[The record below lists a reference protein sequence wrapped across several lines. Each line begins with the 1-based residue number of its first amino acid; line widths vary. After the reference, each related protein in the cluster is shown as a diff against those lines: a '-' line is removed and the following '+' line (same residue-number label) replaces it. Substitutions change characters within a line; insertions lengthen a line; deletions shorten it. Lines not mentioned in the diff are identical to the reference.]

1 VKPDWERIKTQFI
14 NGGGTYAS
22 LAKEHDV
29 KETAIRARA
38 SRNKWIEERNQAS
51 LIVTEKAAN
60 EMMNERA
67 TQLARWND
75 EDIQLARA
83 IRSRAATLMVGKG
96 DTLSETE
103 LRTIASVVDTAQKIA
118 RLAFGAATENS
129 IVSNRE
135 LPSSIHEFV

>member
-1 VKPDWERIKTQFI
+1 MKPDWERIKTQFI

-51 LIVTEKAAN
+51 LIVTEKAAT

-96 DTLSETE
+96 DTLSEAE

-135 LPSSIHEFV
+135 LPASIHEFV

>member
-1 VKPDWERIKTQFI
+1 MTPDWERIKTQFI
-14 NGGGTYAS
+14 SGGGTYAS
-22 LAKEHDV
+22 LAKEHGV

-67 TQLARWND
+67 AQLARWND

-83 IRSRAATLMVGKG
+83 IRSRAATLMVNKG

-103 LRTIASVVDTAQKIA
+103 LRTIAGVVDTAQKIA

-135 LPSSIHEFV
+135 LPASIHEFV